1 MQTAK
6 LDSARQPGRTSRAD
20 VPGYRNS
27 NINAQS
33 QWGGIA
39 PTGKAAAQAAIL
51 QYSAASGAM
60 GLIFLIATVTSS
72 VPDVD
77 IASSVSARLLYLPV
91 PKINLELNLKLP
103 NWKIQM
109 EKQINYII
117 KKR

>member
-20 VPGYRNS
+20 VPGYRNN

-51 QYSAASGAM
+51 QYSC
-60 GLIFLIATVTSS
+60 
-72 VPDVD
+72 
-77 IASSVSARLLYLPV
+77 RLRRDGFNFSNS
-91 PKINLELNLKLP
+91 NLRLKC
-103 NWKIQM
+103 
-109 EKQINYII
+109 
-117 KKR
+117 